1 MLFILGIP
9 PASAEAPGS
18 NSGAVAGGVTFFI
31 IVLVILGVALGLF
44 IFWFM

>member
-1 MLFILGIP
+1 MLIMLGIP
-9 PASAEAPGS
+9 PASAEAPGN

-31 IVLVILGVALGLF
+31 IALGVALGLF